1 MKVNDEMQSLN
12 EGLWTDFSV
21 EELES
26 RLETDPMLMGNPLDA
41 SVEFTEGGECFTCT
55 MGFTCGEFLS

>member
-26 RLETDPMLMGNPLDA
+26 RLETDPML
-41 SVEFTEGGECFTCT
+41 
-55 MGFTCGEFLS
+55 TCGEFLS